1 VLFDYICSRLSA
13 ELTSRVLVSVQTCYT
28 PEKSKFTQKYVIQC
42 YRNKHSITTANPS
55 IESCVYTG
63 ITLEMSVGFPVLA
76 GVLAVLVLEN
86 DK

>member
-1 VLFDYICSRLSA
+1 MLSH
-13 ELTSRVLVSVQTCYT
+13 T
-28 PEKSKFTQKYVIQC
+28 
-42 YRNKHSITTANPS
+42 HSITTANPS

-86 DK
+86 LFRLVMSSICWPR